1 MGSIQKQHRYKQKL
15 QISKNSKK
23 EEQAKPSKNILSLIP
38 TWSLWWNRQEKI
50 LIWIGIPEVR
60 FCNKQ
65 YNAAEHLNNNVYN
78 YKPKY
83 VQNPYEYLVCMC
95 VCVCVFS
102 QYKIKHIK
110 EKICVFPHQKCPQW
124 S

>member
-15 QISKNSKK
+15 QRSKNSKK

-38 TWSLWWNRQEKI
+38 TWSLWWNRQEQI

-83 VQNPYEYLVCMC
+83 VQKPCEYLVCMWVS
-95 VCVCVFS
+95 VCVASTLDHLIHRF
-102 QYKIKHIK
+102 
-110 EKICVFPHQKCPQW
+110 
-124 S
+124 